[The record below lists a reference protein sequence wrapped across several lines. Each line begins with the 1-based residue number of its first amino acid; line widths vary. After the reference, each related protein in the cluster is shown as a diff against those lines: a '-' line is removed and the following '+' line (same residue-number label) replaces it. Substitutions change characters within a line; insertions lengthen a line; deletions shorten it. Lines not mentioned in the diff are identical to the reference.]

1 MTEQNQLVLSPGA
14 GDRTQD
20 IAAILARFLQRFIS
34 LPVEAYILLPIWIL
48 HTYIHNMFEFT
59 PYLNITSPEASCG
72 KTTTGDALTAL
83 CHKATTPTCGTAAV
97 LRRVIARYQPTLILD
112 EWDSLTRQVREAC
125 GNFLNTGFK
134 RGGTYMLFEK
144 STVIELS
151 TFCPKALVGRATVRL
166 AEATLTRCISIT
178 IHKSA
183 AGDKLEKFRESHR
196 CEAEVLRQMCQQ
208 WADEFRRKQVL
219 VSPNFPESLD
229 GRQQDICEV
238 LLVIAD
244 ELGGEWPKAV
254 RKALTNLLASRQRNL
269 HTPEN
274 ELLRAVQKYV
284 LENKL
289 VEFLSRDFCQWANA
303 QEETPWSEKSLTP
316 LRLANMLRVYDI
328 YPGQINRM
336 VSGKQR
342 NCRGYL
348 VAAFQQAFDRYLEP
362 VTSSA
367 T

>member
-1 MTEQNQLVLSPGA
+1 
-14 GDRTQD
+14 
-20 IAAILARFLQRFIS
+20 
-34 LPVEAYILLPIWIL
+34 
-48 HTYIHNMFEFT
+48 
-59 PYLNITSPEASCG
+59 
-72 KTTTGDALTAL
+72 
-83 CHKATTPTCGTAAV
+83 
-97 LRRVIARYQPTLILD
+97 
-112 EWDSLTRQVREAC
+112 
-125 GNFLNTGFK
+125 
-134 RGGTYMLFEK
+134 
-144 STVIELS
+144 
-151 TFCPKALVGRATVRL
+151 
-166 AEATLTRCISIT
+166 
-178 IHKSA
+178 
-183 AGDKLEKFRESHR
+183 
-196 CEAEVLRQMCQQ
+196 
-208 WADEFRRKQVL
+208 
-219 VSPNFPESLD
+219 LD